1 MVQGNQIHEVEL
13 ISFTLSS
20 WLIIIYF
27 PSLAFRYQILSDL
40 CDKYRVVIR
49 PYALCY
55 NSLFTLLIP
64 NIPK

>member
-20 WLIIIYF
+20 WVIIIYF

-49 PYALCY
+49 PYVITAYSLC
-55 NSLFTLLIP
+55 
-64 NIPK
+64 